1 MSLLCCCIN
10 NRSMNTDDNKYN
22 TNSTNNTSNDDP
34 KLLEFYNKLKTINNP
49 KDIDYFSFKGQ
60 IFYAKHC
67 NIYDGDTF
75 SIIFEYNGE
84 FIKYKCRCMGYDSPE
99 IKPSLNN
106 PNREYEK
113 EIANKAKN
121 RLEELL
127 NKHETKLVK
136 IECLDFDKYG
146 RLLVYAW
153 NMVDKTSINQIMIEE
168 GHGKVYFGKK
178 KEKW

>member
-1 MSLLCCCIN
+1 MKFLCCNIN
-10 NRSMNTDDNKYN
+10 KDMVEE
-22 TNSTNNTSNDDP
+22 P
-34 KLLEFYNKLKTINNP
+34 KNVEVDI
-49 KDIDYFSFKGQ
+49 KDTYKILNVKSEDIKYFSFEGKV
-60 IFYAKHC
+60 FYAKHC

-75 SIIFEYNGE
+75 SVIFNYKGDL
-84 FIKYKCRCMGYDSPE
+84 IKYKVRCIGYDSPE
-99 IKPSLNN
+99 MKPLKTNEH
-106 PNREYEK
+106 RILEK
-113 EIANKAKN
+113 ELALKSKM